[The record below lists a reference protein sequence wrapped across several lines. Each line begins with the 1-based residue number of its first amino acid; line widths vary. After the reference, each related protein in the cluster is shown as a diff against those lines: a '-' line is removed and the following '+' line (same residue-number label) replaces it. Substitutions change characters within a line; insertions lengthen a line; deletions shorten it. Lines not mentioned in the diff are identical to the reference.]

1 MKQEPLFIS
10 FLNGRINAVE
20 VINSVLNNSKDERT
34 LEIAQN
40 QKDKKNDLSIFRK
53 DFRSAVEDIIDNGI
67 NQKFI
72 NYVDSY
78 MKPSLEEFS
87 DPNTG
92 SRSNESR
99 YITIKAEDT
108 PWIEA
113 IICYNMCIFIRAY
126 GISSIKKCSVCG
138 TFFSHKGK
146 YAKYC
151 SESCKASGRG
161 A

>member
-1 MKQEPLFIS
+1 LKQEPLFIS
-10 FLNGRINAVE
+10 FLNSRINVVE
-20 VINSVLNNSKDERT
+20 VINTVLGNSKDEKT
-34 LEIAQN
+34 IEIARN
-40 QKDKKNDLSIFRK
+40 QKDKKYEISIFRK
-53 DFRSAVEDIIDNGI
+53 DFKSAVEDLIENGV

-72 NYVDSY
+72 NYVNSY

-87 DPNTG
+87 DQNTG
-92 SRSNESR
+92 SRSNENR
-99 YITIKAEDT
+99 YIVIKAEDT

-151 SESCKASGRG
+151 SDSCKASRVS
-161 A
+161 